1 MSILETIEGTMDRC
15 PSAPA
20 FLSRDGVLSYGDFRA
35 LLEAVTAEMSK
46 HGVRAGDV
54 VGLSMGQSPL
64 HCAALLAL
72 ARLGAVSVAVHP
84 EFPMSTRERIVAKFG
99 VVSLVS
105 LDGQHSVDGVRSI
118 RLDTL
123 SFGSH
128 LPGTHGNRLTPAP
141 AAPCRISLT
150 SGTTGIPKGD
160 LLTHAQLDER
170 VERTMHGWLCDE
182 TSRVMPSDI
191 HFTMAIAVCLGV
203 LAQGGTLVFPAS
215 SRPQD
220 RIRAL
225 TDHAVT
231 HAFLSQW
238 AISQMLPLLPEHPRA
253 FPSLQHLRPVGSQV
267 SDALLELLQA
277 RWTPRV
283 FVTYGLTELGPVS
296 MATPETLAN
305 WPRSVGHRLPWVQ
318 VEVFDA
324 TGQML
329 PPGASGEIRVRVERG
344 ATHYHDD
351 PQESARKFHD
361 GWFCTGDHGRVCED
375 GLIFIEGRI
384 DDMINLEGYKVSPAC
399 VEAVL
404 MQHPQVVDAVVFVM
418 REGDSAACLAAAV
431 IAGAAEI
438 DVVELSAYARTQL
451 GWGSPKRLFVVPEFP
466 RTPNGKV
473 IRAEMASAVLRTLT
487 APSG

>member
-1 MSILETIEGTMDRC
+1 MSILDAIEDIAGRR
-15 PSAPA
+15 PAAAA
-20 FLSRDGVLSYGDFRA
+20 FLMGDGVLSHGDFLT
-35 LLEAVTAEMSK
+35 LLHAITAEMRAQ
-46 HGVRAGDV
+46 GIRAGDV

-84 EFPMSTRERIVAKFG
+84 EFPLATRERIVAKFG
-99 VVSLVS
+99 VGSLVS
-105 LDGQHSVDGVRSI
+105 LDGQHGVHGARNI
-118 RLDTL
+118 RLDTV
-123 SFGSH
+123 SFRTNPPDTFGIQ
-128 LPGTHGNRLTPAP
+128 PAP
-141 AAPCRISLT
+141 DAAAPCRISLT

-170 VERTMHGWLCDE
+170 VDRTMHGWDCDE
-182 TSRVMPSDI
+182 TARVMPSDI
-191 HFTMAIAVCLGV
+191 NSTMAIAVCLGV
-203 LAQGGTLVFPAS
+203 LARGGTLVFPAS
-215 SRPQD
+215 SRPED

-225 TDHAVT
+225 QEHAVT

-238 AISQMLPLLPEHPRA
+238 AISQMLPLLPEHPWA
-253 FPSLQHLRPVGSQV
+253 FPALQHLRPVGSQV
-267 SDALLELLQA
+267 SEALLDLLQA

-296 MATPETLAN
+296 MATPATLAS

-324 TGQML
+324 AGQAL
-329 PPGASGEIRVRVERG
+329 PRGASGEIRVRVERG
-344 ATHYHDD
+344 ATRYHDD
-351 PQESARKFHD
+351 PQESARKFRD

-404 MQHPQVVDAVVFVM
+404 MQHPRVVDAVVFVI

-431 IAGAAEI
+431 IAVAADI
-438 DVVELSAYARTQL
+438 DVGELAAHARTQL
-451 GWGSPKRLFVVPEFP
+451 GWGSPKRFFVVPEFP

-473 IRAEMASAVLRTLT
+473 IRAEMAAAVLRMPA